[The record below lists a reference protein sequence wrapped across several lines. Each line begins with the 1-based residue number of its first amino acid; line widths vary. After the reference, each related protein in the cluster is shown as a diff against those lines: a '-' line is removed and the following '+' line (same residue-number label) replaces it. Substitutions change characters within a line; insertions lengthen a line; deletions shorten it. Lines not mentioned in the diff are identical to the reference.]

1 MPFDKL
7 RRPLGCP
14 DTPALIRRCRAIL
27 GWNGWR
33 KRRRWIGAGL
43 LIAVIGTIAF
53 EHLNS
58 HRRPIEEEVLARQGG
73 NLFRSVCAPCHG
85 GSLQGRMLPDG
96 SVVPSLVK
104 IGFRF
109 FFYVMP
115 NGMEGFVR
123 DQISEGAG
131 LMPPFGGTLSER
143 DMKALAF
150 YIRVRN
156 TE

>member
-1 MPFDKL
+1 MPFDKSRHPRGSIYTAVL
-7 RRPLGCP
+7 FHGY
-14 DTPALIRRCRAIL
+14 RAIL
-27 GWNGWR
+27 GGNGWR
-33 KRRRWIGAGL
+33 KRGRWIGAGL

-73 NLFRSVCAPCHG
+73 DLFRSVCAPCHG

-96 SVVPSLVK
+96 SVVPPLVK

-131 LMPPFGGTLSER
+131 LMPPFGGTLAKREIE
-143 DMKALAF
+143 ALAF